1 MIAYVYT
8 VMYSLRMSSK
18 PHDVLATREAR
29 ASLPAMLERFR
40 LQGADAEPV
49 VIGAHRRP
57 EAVVLSY
64 ERYLQL
70 AGGRERVAALLERQT
85 REAGGILDADAA
97 LELANS
103 ELHEM
108 RRQRRAPRQ

>member
-1 MIAYVYT
+1 MP
-8 VMYSLRMSSK
+8 SK

-29 ASLPAMLERFR
+29 AALPAMLERFR
-40 LQGADAEPV
+40 QDGANAEPV

-70 AGGRERVAALLERQT
+70 AGGRERVAAALERQT
-85 REAGGILDADAA
+85 RQAGETLDADAA

-103 ELHEM
+103 ELHTM
-108 RRQRRAPRQ
+108 RNQRHAPRQ